1 MTTPKPDPTK
11 LLDGVRVLDFTQY
24 LAGPTCTRMLVELG
38 AEVIKVEYPP
48 AGDPSRP
55 IEPMSGELSS
65 LFIQQ
70 NRGKRS
76 ICLDLR
82 HPDAPALIHR
92 ILPSIDVVVENF
104 TPGVLAKHGLG
115 YEDLVALNP
124 GLIMASV
131 SGFGQE
137 GSYSHRPCFD
147 FIAQGMAGVMHM
159 TGEPDGPPY
168 FAGIGSGDATAGVH
182 AFAGIGY
189 ALYQRDRTGHG
200 THIDVSM
207 VDALFHMQEHAVGAA
222 SMTGGNFVPNRQG
235 RHYELVSPAGTFK
248 APQGWIVIICMPNQ
262 IDGLWAAIGDPALA
276 DDPRFATAA
285 DRQTNRDALTDKIE
299 AWMSGFDNDN
309 DVVARLDEHH
319 VPAGP
324 VLSPA
329 DAINDPW
336 FIERGSVRQVRD
348 AVGGTFTIP
357 GFPIRFGGVK
367 PDADLVAPHLGEHSR
382 AVLTEAGLS
391 ATEIDDLLARGV
403 LHPPSSAAR

>member
-1 MTTPKPDPTK
+1 MTTLNPHPTK
-11 LLDGVRVLDFTQY
+11 LLDGLRVLDFTQY
-24 LAGPTCTRMLVELG
+24 LAGPTCTRLLVELG
-38 AEVIKVEYPP
+38 ADVFKVEYPP

-55 IEPMSGELSS
+55 IEPMNGGMSS

-82 HPDAPALIHR
+82 HPDARGVIRRLI
-92 ILPSIDVVVENF
+92 PTIDVVVENF

-115 YEDLVALNP
+115 YEDLAAIKP
-124 GLIMASV
+124 GVIMASV

-137 GSYSHRPCFD
+137 GSYSHRSCFD
-147 FIAQGMAGVMHM
+147 FIAQGMAGIMHM

-168 FAGIGSGDATAGVH
+168 FAGIGSGDVTAGVH

-200 THIDVSM
+200 THLDVSM

-222 SMTGGNFVPNRQG
+222 SMTGGGFVPNRQG
-235 RHYELVSPAGTFK
+235 RHYLPVSPAGTFK

-262 IDGLWAAIGDPALA
+262 IDGLWAAMDDSSVT
-276 DDPRFATAA
+276 DDPRFATGE
-285 DRQTNRDALTDKIE
+285 DRQSNREALTDAIE
-299 AWMSGFDNDN
+299 AWMSRFETDN
-309 DVVARLDEHH
+309 DVLIRLEEHH

-329 DAINDPW
+329 DAIDHPW
-336 FIERGSVRQVRD
+336 FIEQGSVRQVD
-348 AVGGTFTIP
+348 DGTGGSFAIP
-357 GFPIRFGGVK
+357 GFPIRFDGMK
-367 PDADLVAPHLGEHSR
+367 PNADLAAPQLGEHTQE
-382 AVLTEAGLS
+382 LLLEAGITAS
-391 ATEIDDLLARGV
+391 EIDDLATRGV
-403 LHPPSSAAR
+403 LHRS